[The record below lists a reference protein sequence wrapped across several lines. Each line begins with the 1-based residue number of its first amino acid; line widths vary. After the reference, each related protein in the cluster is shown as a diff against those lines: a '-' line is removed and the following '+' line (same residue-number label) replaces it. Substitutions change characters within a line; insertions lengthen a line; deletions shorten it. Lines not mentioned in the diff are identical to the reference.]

1 MLERHPYLPLRL
13 FAALATALAL
23 ALPVAAEK
31 KSDDE
36 YPSNEYVEDVVP
48 EGGQMTGKEIW
59 EKFLEN
65 RMHSAIQH
73 QRVISTDPGGGEQ
86 STRFWVRWKDF
97 RDDEHNANADGVLG
111 KTLIKFQEPADTKH
125 LGFLMIL
132 KEGGSHDQFVYTPS
146 SRKVKR
152 VNLRDVSVMGTDFSF
167 DDIAFQ
173 DIEDADYR
181 RLEDEEIEGRL
192 VYVVEAVV
200 KPEIDSSYSR
210 TLAYLEKEH
219 YVPLRARYWDHADV
233 EVKEM
238 KARPE
243 SIRDFNGVWVA
254 TDSTMYN
261 LKRRTS
267 STLEVENIDPNIE
280 IAENLFSTF
289 RLGLRR

>member
-13 FAALATALAL
+13 LVALATTLAL
-23 ALPVAAEK
+23 AVPAAAE

-36 YPSNEYVEDVVP
+36 YPSNKYVEDVVP
-48 EGGQMTGKEIW
+48 EGGQLTGKEIW

-97 RDDEHNANADGVLG
+97 RDDENNANADGVLG